1 MLGLQ
6 VPQKSKNR
14 RVPVW
19 DCSELI
25 AKMYQDRIAEFGN
38 LSRGN
43 GQSMV
48 EGGSIGVLGVLG
60 LGKDAGKV
68 PALCRDQERDDG
80 AELGRSGLR
89 L

>member
-14 RVPVW
+14 RLPVW
-19 DCSELI
+19 DYSELI

-48 EGGSIGVLGVLG
+48 EGGSIGVLGVWG
-60 LGKDAGKV
+60 LVRTQARC
-68 PALCRDQERDDG
+68 PPY
-80 AELGRSGLR
+80 AEIKNVMMVRN
-89 L
+89 